1 MFVDGGSGL
10 WGAWT
15 PAGLGVNLRSIF
27 ASCGI
32 SRETFDRGTE
42 EDESVLMELL
52 REWYGMLGGS
62 GVTLGCF
69 LRRTFLGC
77 FDVSWDRLE
86 GPDELAT
93 LERASSDPLLEL
105 EPQKCPCD
113 PRLDFLS

>member
-1 MFVDGGSGL
+1 
-10 WGAWT
+10 
-15 PAGLGVNLRSIF
+15 
-27 ASCGI
+27 
-32 SRETFDRGTE
+32 
-42 EDESVLMELL
+42 MELL

-62 GVTLGCF
+62 GATLGCF

-86 GPDELAT
+86 GPDELAA